1 VARGLDTVERWFVRR
16 GLPHFIDDY
25 SATTDVWTRSLPV
38 LVVAYVALALN
49 ALDVAWT
56 WAQNLAALAGVLAI
70 LVATWMLANV
80 VRGRPVAARPAE
92 IGPVELAV
100 FVLAP
105 ALACVV
111 LGAQWLDAL
120 KSIGEGLVF
129 LAVIYV
135 VTSYGLIPMTLWA
148 VGKIGVQLGT
158 LVTLLA
164 RALPLLTI
172 FVTFLFLTAEVWQTV
187 GVLYGPAYWIC
198 LGGFLVV
205 GTLFLLIRMP
215 ADIGDLSKFESWD
228 KIEALAA
235 GTPGTALP
243 VPSGPPEEPPLSRR
257 QSANVVLVLLFSQG
271 VQIVLVSAIV
281 GGFCV
286 AFGFLAVSRTTVA
299 SWTGVADPHVL
310 FTADL
315 GGRQLVMSEALVRVS
330 GFLAVFAG
338 LNFAIYLVT
347 DATFRREFRDE
358 IVGEV
363 RQALA
368 VRVLYLADRPSGSRV
383 AAVS

>member
-25 SATTDVWTRSLPV
+25 SAVTDVWTRSLPV
-38 LVVAYVALALN
+38 LVVAYLALALN
-49 ALDVAWT
+49 ALDVEWT
-56 WAQNLAALAGVLAI
+56 WAQNLAALAGILAI
-70 LVATWMLANV
+70 LVVTWMVANV
-80 VRGRPVAARPAE
+80 ARGRPAGARPTA
-92 IGPVELAV
+92 IGPVELAI

-120 KSIGEGLVF
+120 RTIAEGLLF
-129 LAVIYV
+129 LGVIYV
-135 VTSYGLIPMTLWA
+135 VTSYGLIPMTVWA

-158 LVTLLA
+158 LATLLA

-187 GVLYGPAYWIC
+187 GVLYGPAYWVC
-198 LGGFLVV
+198 LAGFLIV
-205 GTLFLLIRMP
+205 GTVFLLIRTP
-215 ADIGDLSKFESWD
+215 ADVGDLSTFPSWD
-228 KIEALAA
+228 EIEDLAA
-235 GTPGTALP
+235 GTPGAVLP
-243 VPSGPPEEPPLSRR
+243 APSRPPVEPPLSRR
-257 QSANVVLVLLFSQG
+257 QWANVVLVLLFSQG

-281 GGFCV
+281 GGFCA
-286 AFGFLAVSRTTVA
+286 AFGFLAVSKTTVA
-299 SWTGVADPHVL
+299 SWTGAGDPHVL

-315 GGRQLVMSEALVRVS
+315 GGRQLVMSEPLLRVS

-338 LNFAIYLVT
+338 LNFAVYFVT

-358 IVGEV
+358 VVAEV
-363 RQALA
+363 RQAFA
-368 VRVLYLADRPSGSRV
+368 VRVLYLANAGSR
-383 AAVS
+383 AANVS

>member
-1 VARGLDTVERWFVRR
+1 MPSRGFDAVERWFVRR

-25 SATTDVWTRSLPV
+25 SATTDVWTRSLPA
-38 LVVAYVALALN
+38 LVIAYVALALN
-49 ALDVAWT
+49 ALDLEWS
-56 WAQNLAALAGVLAI
+56 WAQNLAALAGIVAI

-80 VRGRPVAARPAE
+80 VRGRPAGARPTAV
-92 IGPVELAV
+92 GPAELAV

-105 ALACVV
+105 ALASVA
-111 LGAQWLDAL
+111 LGGQWGDAL
-120 KSIGEGLVF
+120 KTVGEGLLF
-129 LAVIYV
+129 LALIYV

-148 VGKIGVQLGT
+148 LGKVGVQLGT

-187 GVLYGPAYWIC
+187 GVLYGWAYWIC
-198 LGGFLVV
+198 LAGFLVV

-215 ADIGDLSKFESWD
+215 GDVSDLSAFDSWPQAH
-228 KIEALAA
+228 ELAE
-235 GTPGTALP
+235 GTPGAALT
-243 VPSGPPEEPPLSRR
+243 VPGGAITTRRLSRR
-257 QSANVVLVLLFSQG
+257 QWANVVLVLVFSQG

-286 AFGFLAVSRTTVA
+286 AFGFLAVPSATVA
-299 SWTGVADPHVL
+299 AWTQAGQPHVL

-315 GGRQLVMSEALVRVS
+315 SGRQLVLSEPLLRVS

-338 LNFAIYLVT
+338 LNFAVYLVT
-347 DATFRREFRDE
+347 DATFRKEFRDE
-358 IVGEV
+358 VVAEV
-363 RQALA
+363 RQAFA
-368 VRVLYLADRPSGSRV
+368 VRALYLADR
-383 AAVS
+383 